1 MNLSVVNFS
10 IPCRSEPAAISG
22 AGFMD
27 RFPDLSPNSL
37 TEHWK
42 KIRALTHSRFK
53 SVQLPTS
60 AVNMALPT
68 FAGAPC
74 CGPVLVC
81 IAGNAANDCYLT
93 RHADSSKS
101 ATLLQQ
107 ANETDIRTDTVP
119 LYRPSCAYY
128 AGQCQKSPM
137 GLHRPL
143 DSSGGVAT
151 KLHHLQW
158 QYLVRSFSCKEFMHV
173 LTQLATL
180 TLACEIV
187 NVCCI

>member
-1 MNLSVVNFS
+1 MGRVLWTACPICHQTDWQSTEKKS
-10 IPCRSEPAAISG
+10 
-22 AGFMD
+22 
-27 RFPDLSPNSL
+27 
-37 TEHWK
+37 EHWH
-42 KIRALTHSRFK
+42 IAGSSLC
-53 SVQLPTS
+53 S
-60 AVNMALPT
+60 ASYVSCKHGTAHICWC
-68 FAGAPC
+68 APC
-74 CGPVLVC
+74 CGPVLAC
-81 IAGNAANDCYLT
+81 IAGTAANDCYLT

-107 ANETDIRTDTVP
+107 VNETDIRTDTVP